1 MKRSRLSS
9 VLTAGA
15 LSAVLA
21 AAMML
26 AAPSRTLAQDDDNA
40 AIADS
45 KTPPAAM
52 AGTWIGSIDDTS
64 KGGGGSAT
72 LTLDLTQVNST
83 VGGTFSI
90 SGGGNPS
97 GSVRG
102 KVTGNK
108 ATLKFS
114 VTSKSQPCEVNVKGE
129 VLALD
134 EYKGKFNVVHAAKH
148 CHAKGTFDVFLQ

>member
-1 MKRSRLSS
+1 MRSRLSS

-26 AAPSRTLAQDDDNA
+26 AAPSRTLAQDNDNA
-40 AIADS
+40 TIADS

-52 AGTWIGSIDDTS
+52 AGTWTGSIVDTG
-64 KGGGGSAT
+64 KNGSGTAT
-72 LTLDLTQVNST
+72 LTLDLSQVKST

-90 SGGGNPS
+90 SGGSNPS

-102 KVTGNK
+102 KVHGNK
-108 ATLKFS
+108 ATLKL
-114 VTSKSQPCEVNVKGE
+114 SQTNGTHPCKVNLKGE
-129 VLALD
+129 VLTLD
-134 EYKGKFNVVHAAKH
+134 EYKGTFNIANPSKH
-148 CHAKGTFDVFLQ
+148 CKAKGTFDIFLQ

>member
-26 AAPSRTLAQDDDNA
+26 AAPSRTLAQDDDSA
-40 AIADS
+40 TIADS

-52 AGTWIGSIDDTS
+52 AGTWIGSIVDTS
-64 KGGGGSAT
+64 KGGTGSAT
-72 LTLDLTQVNST
+72 LTLDLTQVKST

-90 SGGGNPS
+90 SGAGSPS

-102 KVTGNK
+102 KVKGNK
-108 ATLKFS
+108 ATLKLS
-114 VTSKSQPCEVNVKGE
+114 VTNKTPPCDVNVKGE
-129 VLALD
+129 VLTLD
-134 EYKGKFNVVHAAKH
+134 EYKGTFNVAHASKH
-148 CHAKGTFDVFLQ
+148 CHAKGTFDIFLQ